1 MKEMLT
7 RNIGLKILSIIL
19 AAILWLVITNLDDPV
34 TTKTFNNVPVETLNV
49 DEITDLGQVYN
60 ILEGK
65 TINFTVAARRKIA
78 DTLTVSDFSVTA
90 DFSKLS
96 DVNAVTIK
104 INCPRYAGGVTVTD
118 GLYQVMKI
126 NREELTK
133 KNFNVNVVQK
143 GEPAEGYYVAEKTTT
158 KIIVVSGPKT
168 KIESID
174 QIVVNVDV
182 SEEAGSF
189 RTTEEPKALDK
200 EGNEIDASN
209 LTFSDS
215 TVAVNIG
222 MYRTKTIDLLITPT
236 GKPADGS
243 VMTTVDFEPKT
254 IEVAGTDEALLNI
267 KTLTVMEDI
276 DGASVD
282 FAKEI
287 NLQEQLSDGL
297 VLVGDN
303 QTAVINIGIK
313 KAETKELFIWPKDI
327 EVRNKPANLQLEFI
341 NSIAL
346 SVQTIG
352 PVDEMADLTAKNI
365 KPYID
370 LTGYT
375 GGTYNLE
382 IGIETTGY
390 VTITNNPKISFTLKQ
405 Q

>member
-78 DTLTVSDFSVTA
+78 DTLTVSDFSVTS

-236 GKPADGS
+236 GKTADGF

-327 EVRNKPANLQLEFI
+327 EVRNKPADLQLEFI

>member
-133 KNFNVNVVQK
+133 KSFNVNVVQK

-236 GKPADGS
+236 GKTADGF

-327 EVRNKPANLQLEFI
+327 EVRNKPGDLQLEFI

-346 SVQTIG
+346 SVQVIG
-352 PVDEMADLTAKNI
+352 PVDEMVDLTAKNI

-375 GGTYNLE
+375 GGTYSIE

>member
-133 KNFNVNVVQK
+133 KSFNVNVVQK

>member
-282 FAKEI
+282 FAI
-287 NLQEQLSDGL
+287 
-297 VLVGDN
+297 
-303 QTAVINIGIK
+303 
-313 KAETKELFIWPKDI
+313 
-327 EVRNKPANLQLEFI
+327 
-341 NSIAL
+341 
-346 SVQTIG
+346 
-352 PVDEMADLTAKNI
+352 
-365 KPYID
+365 
-370 LTGYT
+370 
-375 GGTYNLE
+375 
-382 IGIETTGY
+382 
-390 VTITNNPKISFTLKQ
+390 
-405 Q
+405 